1 MGPLPEKLKSRP
13 VFEIPWTVSS
23 TLLLW
28 LFALSLVSF
37 VGSLIAIPWILIRL
51 PHDYFDERYPR
62 TWLRDHHPILRFA
75 THVLK
80 NAAGVIFILGGLAML
95 VLPGQG
101 LLTIVIGL
109 SLVDF
114 PAKRVLERRLLSR
127 PMVLQAIN
135 RLRQRFDRPP
145 LRFENSEKLDP
156 PVIKF

>member
-1 MGPLPEKLKSRP
+1 M
-13 VFEIPWTVSS
+13 FEIPWPVSS

-51 PHDYFDERYPR
+51 PPNYFDERYPR
-62 TWLRDHHPILRFA
+62 SWLRDHHPILRA
-75 THVLK
+75 LAHWAK
-80 NAAGVIFILGGLAML
+80 NLLGLIFIVGGIALL

-101 LLTIVIGL
+101 LLMIVVGV

-114 PAKRVLERRLLSR
+114 PGKRALERRLLSR
-127 PMVLQAIN
+127 PMVLQVIN

-145 LRFENSEKLDP
+145 LRLENSDKT
-156 PVIKF
+156 